1 MAFLKCRYRKCIQF
15 IAERGYTKENRVK
28 GNPLGKS
35 DEKEISKY
43 KRRIIGKI
51 FLSGLAG
58 EGVKEKIS
66 TYVQNIIHDTLG
78 TN

>member
-43 KRRIIGKI
+43 KRRIIGKNI
-51 FLSGLAG
+51 HIRTCWGSS
-58 EGVKEKIS
+58 KKKIS